1 VNMLLIRG
9 LVLAAILGILTA
21 GYFGW
26 RAEQRGIGAAAQ
38 KIVDQ
43 REVDKIKAEAALAL
57 AAAVKG
63 KDTAE
68 EALRLAVRKQEDTD
82 AKNQKTVVEFR
93 RKLAAVG
100 VLRDPYAKA
109 SGCGSGSSGPATAV
123 AAASSPG
130 AIDGAETAGV
140 LSKELAGFLQQQ
152 ADEADTVNLA
162 YISCRADL
170 LGLKGG

>member
-1 VNMLLIRG
+1 MSMLAIRA
-9 LVLAAILGILTA
+9 LVLAAVIGMLTVS
-21 GYFGW
+21 YFGW
-26 RAEQRGIGAAAQ
+26 RAEQRSIGAAQ
-38 KIVDQ
+38 QREIDQ
-43 REVDKIKAEAALAL
+43 REVDKLKAQAALAL

-68 EALRLAVRKQEDTD
+68 EALRVAVRTQEDKD

-93 RKLAAVG
+93 RQLAAVG

-109 SGCGSGSSGPATAV
+109 SGCGGGSSGPATAV

-130 AIDGAETAGV
+130 TSDGAEAAGV
-140 LSKELAGFLQQQ
+140 LSKELTGFLQQQ
-152 ADEADTVNLA
+152 ADEADAVNLA

>member
-1 VNMLLIRG
+1 MSMLLIRG
-9 LVLAAILGILTA
+9 LVVAAVLGLLTA

-38 KIVDQ
+38 RVVDQ
-43 REVDKIKAEAALAL
+43 QEVDKLKAAAAREL
-57 AAAVKG
+57 AAAVAG
-63 KDTAE
+63 KDKAE
-68 EALRLAVRKQEDTD
+68 EALRIAVRKQEDTD

-93 RKLAAVG
+93 RQLAAVG

-109 SGCGSGSSGPATAV
+109 GGCGSGSSGPTTAV
-123 AAASSPG
+123 AAAPSAG
-130 AIDGAETAGV
+130 ASNGAETTGV

-152 ADEADTVNLA
+152 ADEADAVNLA